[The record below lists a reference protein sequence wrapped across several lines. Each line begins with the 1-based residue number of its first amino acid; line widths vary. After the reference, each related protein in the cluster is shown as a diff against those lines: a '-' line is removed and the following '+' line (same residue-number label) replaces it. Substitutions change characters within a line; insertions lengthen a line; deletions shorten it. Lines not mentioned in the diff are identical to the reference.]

1 MRLKLAFEGIFFL
14 IISQTACAQKDLDYF
29 LQQAYTNSPLLQ
41 TNQIRSEAN
50 KLEAE
55 RIIAALKKPSVSAE
69 INYMLSPVYS
79 TDDGNSG
86 FKINPSKNVSNY
98 YGYDL
103 SATNGGL
110 YHGVFM
116 LEQPLFNGERIRVA
130 SEQMSIG
137 NQVLDNNNQVTKHQ
151 LQRLITQQY
160 IVCLQ
165 DVEEQKAIQG
175 IIDIISEQIKTTEKL
190 AASGLMQQSDYKLL
204 HIESEQHENL
214 LNTSIGNYKTH
225 LLSLYSLCGIN
236 DTVIID
242 LPPVHLSL
250 NENQNNY
257 SSGFTKQYQLDSIGL
272 AVSKKYF
279 DTKYKPLISFY
290 SSAGLNAVYAPTA
303 YQRLGWMAGIRLT
316 KTFFDGG
323 QKELNTKR
331 TALLQQETSLNTAF
345 FEKQN
350 ASRKASL
357 RQQVNSLESQM
368 QSVIKQIGEYD
379 DLLNY
384 YKKQIISGQISVINY
399 ITVLRSKANL
409 QLNLA
414 TLKTNQEISIN
425 EYNYWNW

>member
-1 MRLKLAFEGIFFL
+1 MMLKPVFAGIFFL
-14 IISQTACAQKDLDYF
+14 IISLTVCAQKDLDYF
-29 LQQAYTNSPLLQ
+29 LQQAYANSPLLQ
-41 TNQIRSEAN
+41 ANQIRSEAN
-50 KLEAE
+50 RLEAQ
-55 RIIAALKKPSVSAE
+55 RIVAALKKPLVGAE
-69 INYMLSPVYS
+69 LNYMLSPVYS

-86 FKINPSKNVSNY
+86 FKINPSKNISDY

-110 YHGVFM
+110 YRGVFT
-116 LEQPLFNGERIRVA
+116 LEQPLFNGGRIRVA
-130 SEQMSIG
+130 NEQMSIQ
-137 NQVLDNNNQVTKHQ
+137 NQILDNNNQLTKHE

-160 IVCLQ
+160 ILCLQ

-175 IIDIISEQIKTTEKL
+175 IIDIISDQIKTTEKL

-204 HIESEQHENL
+204 HIESQQHQNL
-214 LNTSIGNYKTH
+214 LSTSIANYKVH
-225 LLSLYSLCGIN
+225 LLSLYSLCGIS
-236 DTVIID
+236 DTALVD
-242 LPPVHLSL
+242 LFPLHLSL
-250 NENQNNY
+250 NAHENIN
-257 SSGFTKQYQLDSIGL
+257 SSGFTKQYQLDSLSL
-272 AVSKKYF
+272 ASSAKYF
-279 DTKYKPLISFY
+279 DMKYKPSISFY

-323 QKELNTKR
+323 QKELNAKR
-331 TALLQQETSLNTAF
+331 TTLLQQEASVNTNY

-357 RQQVNSLESQM
+357 QQQIISFESQT
-368 QSVIKQIGEYD
+368 QSITEQINEYD

-409 QLNLA
+409 QLNIVALR
-414 TLKTNQEISIN
+414 TNKEISIN